1 MLVRVKEPPTS
12 IEISGPAPEVV
23 LRVLREHFEVEVDC
37 ENDEELVTLETSS
50 WFNDVASEMT
60 QGRSLRVHR
69 LNRSMTL
76 QDLADKAGIS
86 KGNLSK
92 MEQGKRPIGRR
103 TAQRLAAALE
113 CDHRSLL

>member
-1 MLVRVKEPPTS
+1 MVRVKEPPTR

-50 WFNDVASEMT
+50 WYNDVASEKT

-69 LNRSMTL
+69 TNRRMTL
-76 QDLADKAGIS
+76 QVLADKAGIS

-103 TAQRLAAALE
+103 STQKLAAAIE
-113 CDHRSLL
+113 CDHRNLL